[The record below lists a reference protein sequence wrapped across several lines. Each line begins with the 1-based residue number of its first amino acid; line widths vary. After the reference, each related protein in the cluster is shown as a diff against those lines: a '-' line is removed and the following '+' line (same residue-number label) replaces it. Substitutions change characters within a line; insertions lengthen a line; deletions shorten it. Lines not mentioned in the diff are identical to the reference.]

1 MDSGSSLATRPRTM
15 RMAIMFGALQI
26 AKRLGLSKAMT
37 GLLMRRVLSPEI
49 NARAFEGYPPSS
61 HDVFVATFAKSGTN
75 WMMQIAQQIAHYGAA
90 EFPHIHAVVPWPDAP
105 GSTPIGDLFD
115 ETPIE
120 NSPTGL
126 RIIKTHLAAEYIPYS
141 EKAKYLAVI
150 RDPKEVLVSSYYFL
164 GGMFGVLNHLTIDD
178 WFDLTTRPGGL
189 MERWAIHTA
198 SVWDWREHPNVLVMN
213 YREIIKEPVASIEL
227 VAGVMGVTLSPEQL
241 ASVVERSSF
250 SYMQAHE
257 AQFAPPLTPF
267 NKGHDLPKM
276 VRRGKSDGSD
286 EALSSK
292 QQIQIDELC
301 QANLESLGSTFP
313 YSEAFKLATR

>member
-1 MDSGSSLATRPRTM
+1 
-15 RMAIMFGALQI
+15 MAIMFGALQI

-301 QANLESLGSTFP
+301 QANLERL
-313 YSEAFKLATR
+313 